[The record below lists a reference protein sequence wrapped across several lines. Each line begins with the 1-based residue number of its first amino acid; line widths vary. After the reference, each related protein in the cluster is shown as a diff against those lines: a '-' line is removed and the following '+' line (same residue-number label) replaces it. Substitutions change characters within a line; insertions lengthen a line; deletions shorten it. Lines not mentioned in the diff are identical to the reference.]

1 MLSIKSLFSPETSTC
16 HFVIPSSYLGRCGF
30 RRIESMPLFFLSWTR
45 QKAHKLLTTWRESY
59 EWKITTYTDDEKEL
73 AYDGIYYFALWSDNI
88 LTNIFKMFSFF
99 ARRLFVTCKG
109 AKGDEHSFLT
119 CSSRIFFEW
128 KLFCTWTI
136 AVQLFP
142 FWWTICILRL
152 LLEIPAKTFCFKA
165 EIVLCSL
172 FSCSCFRRSP
182 WEFRLF

>member
-1 MLSIKSLFSPETSTC
+1 MSFRNPFELSQTYWIDAFVFLILNETKSEQTLHDMERILRVKNY
-16 HFVIPSSYLGRCGF
+16 HLHW
-30 RRIESMPLFFLSWTR
+30 RRKR
-45 QKAHKLLTTWRESY
+45 
-59 EWKITTYTDDEKEL
+59 EL
-73 AYDGIYYFALWSDNI
+73 ACDGIYYFALWSDNI